1 MNKADRGLENT
12 VRRIASRRG
21 YRLEKC
27 RRRDSQELG
36 YGGYMLVELHRRV
49 VILGARPHAYAATL
63 VEVKQFLA
71 SE

>member
-1 MNKADRGLENT
+1 MTKADRGLENT

-27 RRRDSQELG
+27 RRRDWQELG

-63 VEVKQFLA
+63 VEVEQFLA